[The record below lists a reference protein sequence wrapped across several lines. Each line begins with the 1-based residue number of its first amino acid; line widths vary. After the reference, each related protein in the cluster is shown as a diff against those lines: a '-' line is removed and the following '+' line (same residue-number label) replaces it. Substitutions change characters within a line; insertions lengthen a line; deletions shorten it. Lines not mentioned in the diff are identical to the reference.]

1 MHQDPISQG
10 QIAPRSRNGEGKA
23 HLQGLGSWERISKA
37 LRDGR
42 SLETSKIS
50 FSYSLGASEPERAK
64 G

>member
-1 MHQDPISQG
+1 MCVHKVTATNG
-10 QIAPRSRNGEGKA
+10 ENGRNGEGKA